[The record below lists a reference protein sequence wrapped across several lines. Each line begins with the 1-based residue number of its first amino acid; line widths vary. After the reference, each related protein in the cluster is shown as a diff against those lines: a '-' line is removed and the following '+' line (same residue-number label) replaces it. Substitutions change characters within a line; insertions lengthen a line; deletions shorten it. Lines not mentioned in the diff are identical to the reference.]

1 MKINPKV
8 NLRLKARLQMEL
20 GFVLSLCFIIVLFL
34 SFRNMEKKA
43 TATSDKTGVLSSVE
57 IPETE
62 QNKLPPPP
70 AAASVPVAS
79 NEETLVS
86 DLTIENNTDVTS
98 FVAFEAPPL
107 PTKAEGKGMKEEIPP
122 FLPEENW
129 PQFNR
134 NELIKNIKYPEMAI
148 MAHIQGEVVID
159 VKISKEGIPNAFNI
173 LKSLG
178 KSGCDNAVI
187 DGVKQTKFTPATQ
200 NGQPTA
206 FWLKVKVT
214 FELGTIK

>member
-122 FLPEENW
+122 FLPEEQW
-129 PQFNR
+129 PKFER
-134 NELIKNIKYPEMAI
+134 NELTNNIKYPEMGRIAG
-148 MAHIQGEVVID
+148 IQGDVIID
-159 VKISKEGIPNAFNI
+159 VKISKEGKPSDFRTI
-173 LKSLG
+173 KSLG
-178 KSGCDNAVI
+178 KLGFEDAVI
-187 DGVKQTKFTPATQ
+187 NGVKKTKFTPATQ
-200 NGQPTA
+200 KGLPATY
-206 FWLKVKVT
+206 WLKVKVT
-214 FELGTIK
+214 FELGKIK